1 MRRFILT
8 TAIPALLGVA
18 VTVSAADVEVM
29 TQNQYVGTDLIGLVA
44 SDDFNA
50 AVVDAL
56 KTRAKSMPAE
66 RVKALAAL
74 IMKRNPALVGLQEV
88 YEFAC
93 VDFDGNQAAG
103 CEDPEIAGAFTN
115 QLDDTL
121 AALGGKYKRAAEVVN
136 LNLPNSLPLP
146 PPLPPGIPI
155 LYKGTPIYVAVVD
168 RDVILARSDVQTKP
182 IPFDTLGSDVCFRKS
197 QEGCNYEAAASAE
210 LTILGFEFDV
220 RFERGF
226 VGVDALVDGR
236 AYRFV
241 NTHLETRLETLPPL
255 YWYNQVFQ
263 YAQAKQLTL
272 GLEQMAGL
280 PALGSSPRTIVV
292 GDFNSDPRDTVQPVP
307 NIVIPDVGPLQ
318 FVLAGLTGLPP
329 PVEEIVPPYLEIS
342 GAGFTDVWTLR
353 PGTATGK
360 GAPLVGFS
368 CCQYADLSNRK
379 SDLYERVDLIFSGDA
394 PKKVMNAR
402 LLGEAVADKTPPPG
416 RGLWPSDHASVAAG
430 LQY

>member
-1 MRRFILT
+1 MRRFILGLAMPT
-8 TAIPALLGVA
+8 LLGIA
-18 VTVSAADVEVM
+18 VTASAADVEVM
-29 TQNQYVGTDLIGLVA
+29 TQNQYVGTDLIGLVE

-56 KTRAKSMPAE
+56 KTRADSMPAE

-93 VDFDGNQAAG
+93 TDGNDADQLG

-121 AALGGKYKRAAEVVN
+121 AALGGKYKRAADVVN
-136 LNLPNSLPLP
+136 LNLPKSLPLP

-155 LYKGTPIYVAVVD
+155 IYKGQPIYVAVVD
-168 RDVILARSDVQTKP
+168 RDVILARSDVQTQP
-182 IPFDTLGSDVCFRKS
+182 IPFDTLGNDVCYRKS
-197 QEGCNYEAAASAE
+197 EEGCNYEAAASAE
-210 LTILGFEFDV
+210 LTIMGFPFDV

-226 VGVDALVDGR
+226 VGVDALVNGE

-241 NTHLETRLETLPPL
+241 TTHLETRLESLAPL
-255 YWYNQVFQ
+255 YWFNEAFQ

-272 GLEQMAGL
+272 GLDEMASL
-280 PALGSSPRTIVV
+280 PALGPSPRTIVV
-292 GDFNSDPRDTVQPVP
+292 GDFNSDPRDTVLPVP
-307 NIVIPDVGPLQ
+307 PIATPEGPLQ
-318 FVLAGLTGLPP
+318 VVLAVITGLPP
-329 PVEEIVPPYLEIS
+329 PVTEIVPPYRVLTD
-342 GAGFTDVWTLR
+342 ANFTDVWTLR

-368 CCQYADLSNRK
+368 CCQYADLSNHK
-379 SDLYERVDLIFSGDA
+379 SDLYERVDLIFSGVA
-394 PKKVMNAR
+394 PRKVMNAR
-402 LLGEAVADKTPPPG
+402 LLGEVVADKTPPPG
-416 RGLWPSDHASVAAG
+416 LGLWPSDHASVAAG